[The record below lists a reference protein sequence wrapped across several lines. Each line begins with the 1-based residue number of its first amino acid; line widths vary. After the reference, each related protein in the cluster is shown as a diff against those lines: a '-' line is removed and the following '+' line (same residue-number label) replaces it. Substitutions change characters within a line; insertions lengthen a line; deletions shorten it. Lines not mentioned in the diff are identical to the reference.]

1 MNLTRS
7 ALEKNRVTLVALL
20 VVALAGLFYF
30 STLPR
35 AEDPGFVVRVAQV
48 LTYFPGASPERVEQ
62 LVTDKLEKVIQEI
75 PQIDYIE
82 SESKPGVSV
91 IWVNILERHKE
102 MRPIWDDLRR
112 KVTRAT
118 GELPDEV
125 VGPFVNDEFGDIF
138 GIIVAISGEDF
149 SYAELK
155 EMADDCRNDLL
166 LNPHIAKVDIQGIQQ
181 ERIFVEYQNARL
193 AELGLSPFQLKGIL
207 EARNII
213 IPGGEI
219 FTDREQIVLEPTGNF
234 DSVADLKRTVIT
246 LPGRD
251 GVVYLEDIVDIRRDY
266 IDPPTSR
273 VHYKGKPALTLA
285 LNLREGGDMLA
296 LGDDVKRAL
305 ERFRQAYPVGVDFD
319 IVAFQPEHV
328 KRKVDEFV
336 TNLLQAMVIV
346 LVVMLIFLGL
356 RTGLA
361 VSSLIPM
368 AMIMALLVMGL
379 LGIGIDQMSLAAMI
393 IALGMLVD
401 NAIVM
406 SESVMVLMGEGKSAV
421 EAAIESAQELKIPLL
436 TSSLTTAAAF
446 LPIYLAKSS
455 TGEYTAPLFKV
466 VTITLL
472 SSWLLSLTMT
482 PLFCVYFIRV
492 KKNTEQGSYNNT
504 FYRRYRGFLLF
515 ILRNRL
521 LTLVTVLLIF
531 MVAMASFRF
540 VPKMF
545 FPPHNKP
552 IFSAELRLPVGT
564 PLKRMEAVVQQI
576 EDFMQAEMM
585 ADPKQDKEG
594 LVSWV
599 SYIGS
604 GAPRYM
610 LPYSP
615 EAPSPEYTY
624 MLINGSSRDHNLAE
638 MIPRLER
645 YCLNNFPDL
654 TPKIRPLILGPPI
667 ENPVEVRLSGKD
679 TDRLFDLAQQTKEQ
693 LANIPGS
700 RNITDNW
707 GARTKKLVVQI
718 NQPRALRAGLTS
730 RDIAVSLQ
738 TILSGIQT
746 TEYREEDE
754 LIPVTLRSV
763 AADRKDIGKLES
775 HNIYVQQT
783 GQSVPLKQ
791 VADINIAW
799 QPGKIIRRDRVRTIT
814 VQSNIDSGAN
824 AIAIGQQIDG
834 WLKEQSRNWPFG
846 DKYQLGGEIETSGKA
861 NKSIAVNLPLTTLLI
876 LLLLVG
882 QFNSLRRPLIIL
894 LTIPL
899 GMIGV
904 TFGLLVTGSY
914 FGFMTLLGIIAL
926 CGIVINNA
934 IVLIDRINIE
944 IDEHGQDPAT
954 AILES
959 AQRRLRPILL
969 TTATTMGGLLPL
981 WLSGGP
987 MWEPMAISIIF
998 GLLFATILTLGL
1010 VPVLYSLLFRVNFR
1024 NFTYRSPDG
1033 RI

>member
-1 MNLTRS
+1 MNLTRA

-20 VVALAGLFYF
+20 VIALAGLFHF

-75 PQIDYIE
+75 PQIDFIE

-155 EMADDCRNDLL
+155 EIADDCRNDLL
-166 LNPHIAKVDIQGIQQ
+166 LSPNIAKVNIQGIQH

-246 LPGRD
+246 LPGRNE
-251 GVVYLEDIVDIRRDY
+251 VVYLEDIVDIQRHY

-273 VHYKGKPALTLA
+273 VHYKGKPSLTLA

-296 LGDDVKRAL
+296 LGEEVKLSL
-305 ERFRQAYPVGVDFD
+305 ERFRQAYPIGVDFD

-336 TNLLQAMVIV
+336 TSLLQAMVIV
-346 LVVMLIFLGL
+346 LAVMLVFLGL

-406 SESVMVLMGEGKSAV
+406 SESIMVLMGEGKSAV
-421 EAAIESAQELKIPLL
+421 DAAIESAQELKIPLL

-472 SSWLLSLTMT
+472 CSWILSLTMT
-482 PLFCVYFIRV
+482 PLFCVYLIRI
-492 KKNTEQGSYNNT
+492 KPSSGKSSYDT
-504 FYRRYRGFLLF
+504 AFYRRYRGFLLLM
-515 ILRNRL
+515 LRNRFM
-521 LTLVTVLLIF
+521 TLAAIMLVFV
-531 MVAMASFRF
+531 VAMASFRF

-552 IFSAELRLPVGT
+552 IFSAELRLPIGT

-576 EDFMQAEMM
+576 ENFMQTEMM
-585 ADPKQDKEG
+585 ADPKQDREG
-594 LVSWV
+594 LVNWV

-624 MLINGSSRDHNLAE
+624 MLINGTSRDHNLAE
-638 MIPRLER
+638 MIPRLEA

-667 ENPVEVRLSGKD
+667 DNPVEVRLSGKD
-679 TDRLFDLAQQTKEQ
+679 TDQLFDLVQQTKEH
-693 LANIPGS
+693 LAEIPGA

-730 RDIAVSLQ
+730 RDIAISLQ

-746 TEYREEDE
+746 TQYREEDE

-775 HNIYVQQT
+775 HNIYVQRT

-791 VADINIAW
+791 VADINLAW
-799 QPGKIIRRDRVRTIT
+799 QPGKIIRRDRIRTVT
-814 VQSNIDSGAN
+814 VQANIDRGAN
-824 AIAIGQQIDG
+824 AIAIGQQIGG
-834 WLKEQSRNWPFG
+834 WLEEQSQSWPFG
-846 DKYQLGGEIETSGKA
+846 YKYQLGGEIETSGKA
-861 NKSIAVNLPLTTLLI
+861 NTSIAVNLPLTALLI

-944 IDEHGQDPAT
+944 IESGHDPAS

-969 TTATTMGGLLPL
+969 TTATTMGGLVPL

-1010 VPVLYSLLFRVNFR
+1010 VPVLYSLFFRINFR
-1024 NFTYRSPDG
+1024 SFSYRPPGGS
-1033 RI
+1033 I

>member
-1 MNLTRS
+1 MNITR
-7 ALEKNRVTLVALL
+7 AAIEKNRITIIALL

-30 STLPR
+30 SSLPR

-62 LVTDKLEKVIQEI
+62 LLTDKLEKAIQQI
-75 PQIDYIE
+75 PQIDYIT

-91 IWVNILERHKE
+91 IWVNILERYDE

-112 KVTRAT
+112 KVDRAT
-118 GELPDEV
+118 AELPDEV
-125 VGPFVNDEFGDIF
+125 IGPFVNDEFGDIF
-138 GIIVAISGEDF
+138 GIIVAISGEDH

-155 EMADDCRNDLL
+155 EIADDCRNELL
-166 LNPHIAKVDIQGIQQ
+166 LNPQIAKVDIQGIQP
-181 ERIFVEYQNARL
+181 ERIFVEYSNARL
-193 AELGLSPFQLKGIL
+193 AELGLSPYQLKSIL

-234 DSVADLKRTVIT
+234 DSVADLKKTVIT
-246 LPGRD
+246 LPEGK
-251 GVVYLEDIVDIRRDY
+251 GVLYLEDIVDISRHY
-266 IDPPTSR
+266 IDPPTAL
-273 VHYKGKPALTLA
+273 VHYNGKPALTLA

-296 LGDDVKRAL
+296 LGEDVKAAL
-305 ERFRQAYPVGVDFD
+305 ERFRQVYPIGVDFD
-319 IVAFQPEHV
+319 IVAFQPDHV
-328 KRKVDEFV
+328 ERKVDEFLS
-336 TNLLQAMVIV
+336 NLLQAMAIV
-346 LVVMLIFLGL
+346 LAVMLLFLGF
-356 RTGLA
+356 RTGMV
-361 VSSLIPM
+361 VSALIPM
-368 AMIMALLVMGL
+368 AMIMAVMVMGML
-379 LGIGIDQMSLAAMI
+379 DIGIDQMSLAAMI

-406 SESVMVLMGEGKSAV
+406 SESIMVQMAEGKPAV
-421 EAAIESAQELKIPLL
+421 QAAIDSARELKIPLL

-472 SSWLLSLTMT
+472 SSWVLSLTMT
-482 PLFCVYFIRV
+482 PLFCVRFLRV
-492 KKNTEQGSYNNT
+492 RHSPEAGSFDTRFYR
-504 FYRRYRGFLLF
+504 FYRRLLLAV
-515 ILRNRL
+515 LRHR
-521 LTLVTVLLIF
+521 LVTVAVLTFAL
-531 MVAMASFRF
+531 AASLAGFTQ
-540 VPKMF
+540 VPRKF
-545 FPPHNKP
+545 FPPHDKA

-564 PLKRMEAVVQQI
+564 PLERMEQVVSEI
-576 EDFMQAEMM
+576 ENFMLKEMM
-585 ADPKQDKEG
+585 ADPEENSDG
-594 LVSWV
+594 LVNWV

-615 EAPSPEYTY
+615 EAPSSEYTY
-624 MLINGSSRDHNLAE
+624 MLINGTNREHCLEE
-638 MIPRLER
+638 MIPLLER
-645 YCLNNFPDL
+645 YCLNHFPDL

-667 ENPVEVRLSGKD
+667 ENPIEVRLSGKD
-679 TDRLFDLAQQTKEQ
+679 VDRLFDRAEGVKAELAAFQGT
-693 LANIPGS
+693 
-700 RNITDNW
+700 RNITDDW
-707 GARTKKLVVQI
+707 GARTKKLVVQV

-730 RDIAVSLQ
+730 RDIAISLQ

-746 TEYREEDE
+746 TEFREEDE

-791 VADINIAW
+791 VADIEIAW
-799 QPGKIIRRDRVRTIT
+799 QPGKIIRRNRVRTVTIQANVDET
-814 VQSNIDSGAN
+814 AN
-824 AIAIGQQIDG
+824 AIDIGEKIGD
-834 WLKEQSRNWPFG
+834 WLNKQSSSWPFG
-846 DKYQLGGEIETSGKA
+846 DKYQLGGEIETSGEA
-861 NKSIAVNLPLTTLLI
+861 NASIAVNLPLTGLLI
-876 LLLLVG
+876 LLLLVA
-882 QFNSLRRPLIIL
+882 QFNSCRRPLIIL

-926 CGIVINNA
+926 AGIVINNA

-944 IDEHGQDPAT
+944 IEENGREPAE
-954 AILES
+954 AIIES

-969 TTATTMGGLLPL
+969 TTGTTMGGLLPL
-981 WLSGGP
+981 WLGGGP
-987 MWEPMAISIIF
+987 MWEPMAITIIF
-998 GLLFATILTLGL
+998 GLAFATVLTLGL
-1010 VPVLYSLLFRVNFR
+1010 VPVLYSLFFRVRF
-1024 NFTYRSPDG
+1024 D
-1033 RI
+1033 

>member
-1 MNLTRS
+1 MNLTRA

-20 VVALAGLFYF
+20 VIALAGLFYF

-112 KVTRAT
+112 KVTKAT

-155 EMADDCRNDLL
+155 EIADDCRNELL
-166 LNPHIAKVDIQGIQQ
+166 LSPHIAKVTIQGIQR

-251 GVVYLEDIVDIRRDY
+251 EVVYLEDIVDIRRGY

-273 VHYKGKPALTLA
+273 VHYTGKPSLTLA

-296 LGDDVKRAL
+296 LGEEVKLSL
-305 ERFRQAYPVGVDFD
+305 EHFRQAYPIGVDFD

-346 LVVMLIFLGL
+346 LAVMLVFLGL

-406 SESVMVLMGEGKSAV
+406 SESIMVLMGEGKSAV

-472 SSWLLSLTMT
+472 SSWVLSLTMT
-482 PLFCVYFIRV
+482 PLFCVYLIRV
-492 KKNTEQGSYNNT
+492 KPSSGKSSFNNA
-504 FYRRYRGFLLF
+504 FYRRYRSLLLLM
-515 ILRNRL
+515 LRNRL
-521 LTLVTVLLIF
+521 LTLATIILVFV
-531 MVAMASFRF
+531 VAMASFRF

-576 EDFMQAEMM
+576 ENFMQAEMM
-585 ADPKQDKEG
+585 ADAKQDREG
-594 LVSWV
+594 LVNWV

-615 EAPSPEYTY
+615 EAPSSEYTY
-624 MLINGSSRDHNLAE
+624 MLINGTSREHNLTE
-638 MIPRLER
+638 MIPRLEA

-679 TDRLFDLAQQTKEQ
+679 TDRLFDLAQQTKDKMAE
-693 LANIPGS
+693 IPGT

-775 HNIYVQQT
+775 HNIYVQRT

-814 VQSNIDSGAN
+814 VQSNIDNGAN
-824 AIAIGQQIDG
+824 AIAIGQQVGG
-834 WLKEQSRNWPFG
+834 WLDEQSRNWPFG
-846 DKYQLGGEIETSGKA
+846 DKYNLGGEIETSGKA
-861 NKSIAVNLPLTTLLI
+861 NKSIAVNLPLTALLI

-944 IDEHGQDPAT
+944 IDENGQDPAT

-998 GLLFATILTLGL
+998 GLLFATMLTLGL
-1010 VPVLYSLLFRVNFR
+1010 VPVLYSLFFRISFR
-1024 NFTYRSPDG
+1024 DFTYRRTDG
-1033 RI
+1033 I

>member
-7 ALEKNRVTLVALL
+7 AIEKNRVTLVALL
-20 VVALAGLFYF
+20 VIALAGLFHF

-82 SESKPGVSV
+82 SESKPGVSI

-155 EMADDCRNDLL
+155 EIADDCRNELL
-166 LNPHIAKVDIQGIQQ
+166 LSPHIAKVTIQGIQQ

-251 GVVYLEDIVDIRRDY
+251 EVVYLEDIVDIRRHY
-266 IDPPTSR
+266 IDPPTKR
-273 VHYKGKPALTLA
+273 VHYKGKPSLTLA

-296 LGDDVKRAL
+296 LGEEVKLSLA
-305 ERFRQAYPVGVDFD
+305 RFRQAYPIGVDFD

-346 LVVMLIFLGL
+346 LVVMLVFLGL

-406 SESVMVLMGEGKSAV
+406 SESIMVLMGEGKSAV
-421 EAAIESAQELKIPLL
+421 EAAIDSAQELKVPLL

-472 SSWLLSLTMT
+472 CSWILSLTMT
-482 PLFCVYFIRV
+482 PLFCVYLIRI
-492 KKNTEQGSYNNT
+492 KPSSGKGGYNSV
-504 FYRRYRGFLLF
+504 FYRRYRGFLLLM
-515 ILRNRL
+515 LRNRL
-521 LTLVTVLLIF
+521 LTLAAIILVF

-576 EDFMQAEMM
+576 ENFMQAEMM
-585 ADPKQDKEG
+585 ADPKQDREG
-594 LVSWV
+594 LVNWV

-624 MLINGSSRDHNLAE
+624 MLINGTSRENNLEE
-638 MIPRLER
+638 MIPRLEA

-667 ENPVEVRLSGKD
+667 DNPIEVRLSGKD
-679 TDRLFDLAQQTKEQ
+679 TDRLFDLVQQTKEQ
-693 LANIPGS
+693 LAKIPGA
-700 RNITDNW
+700 RNITDDW

-730 RDIAVSLQ
+730 RDIAISLQ

-775 HNIYVQQT
+775 HNIYVQHT

-791 VADINIAW
+791 VADINLAW
-799 QPGKIIRRDRVRTIT
+799 QPGKIIRRDRVRTVT
-814 VQSNIDSGAN
+814 VQSNIDRGAN

-834 WLKEQSRNWPFG
+834 WLKEQSHSWPFG

-861 NKSIAVNLPLTTLLI
+861 NTSIAVNLPLTALLI

-904 TFGLLVTGSY
+904 TFGLLVTSSY

-944 IDEHGQDPAT
+944 IDKNGQDPAT

-969 TTATTMGGLLPL
+969 TTATTMGGLMPL

-1010 VPVLYSLLFRVNFR
+1010 VPVLYSLFFRVSFR
-1024 NFTYRSPDG
+1024 DFSYRPPG
-1033 RI
+1033 GTI

>member
-1 MNLTRS
+1 MNLTRA

-20 VVALAGLFYF
+20 VIVLAGLFYF

-155 EMADDCRNDLL
+155 EIADDCRNELL
-166 LNPHIAKVDIQGIQQ
+166 LNPHIAKVDIKGIQQ
-181 ERIFVEYQNARL
+181 ERIFVEYHNARL

-246 LPGRD
+246 LPGRNE
-251 GVVYLEDIVDIRRDY
+251 VVYLEDIVDIHRGY

-273 VHYKGKPALTLA
+273 VHYKGKPSLTLA

-296 LGDDVKRAL
+296 LGDDVKLSL
-305 ERFRQAYPVGVDFD
+305 ERFRQAYPIGVDFD

-346 LVVMLIFLGL
+346 LVVMLVFLGL

-406 SESVMVLMGEGKSAV
+406 SESIMVLMGEGKSAV
-421 EAAIESAQELKIPLL
+421 EAAIDSAQELKIPLL

-472 SSWLLSLTMT
+472 SSWVLSLTMT

-492 KKNTEQGSYNNT
+492 KKNTGQGNYNT
-504 FYRRYRGFLLF
+504 AFYRRYRGMLLF
-515 ILRNRL
+515 MLRNRL
-521 LTLVTVLLIF
+521 LTLAAIMLVFV
-531 MVAMASFRF
+531 VAMASFRF

-576 EDFMQAEMM
+576 ENFMQAEMM
-585 ADPKQDKEG
+585 ADPKQDREG

-624 MLINGSSRDHNLAE
+624 MLINGTSRENNLSE
-638 MIPRLER
+638 MIPRLEA

-679 TDRLFDLAQQTKEQ
+679 TDRLFDLAQQTKDQ
-693 LANIPGS
+693 LAEIPGTH
-700 RNITDNW
+700 NITDDW

-799 QPGKIIRRDRVRTIT
+799 QPGKIIRRDRVRTVT

-834 WLKEQSRNWPFG
+834 WLKEQSRSWPFG

-861 NKSIAVNLPLTTLLI
+861 NKSIAVNLPLTALLI

-944 IDEHGQDPAT
+944 IDKNEQDPAT

-969 TTATTMGGLLPL
+969 TTATTMGGLIPL

-1010 VPVLYSLLFRVNFR
+1010 VPVLYSLFFRINFR
-1024 NFTYRSPDG
+1024 TFSPRSPDG
-1033 RI
+1033 TL

>member
-7 ALEKNRVTLVALL
+7 ALEKNRVTLVAL
-20 VVALAGLFYF
+20 VVIVLAGLFYF

-91 IWVNILERHKE
+91 VWVNILERHKE

-112 KVTRAT
+112 KVSRAT

-138 GIIVAISGEDF
+138 GIIVTISGEDF

-155 EMADDCRNDLL
+155 EIADDCRNDLL

-181 ERIFVEYQNARL
+181 ERVFVEYQNARL
-193 AELGLSPFQLKGIL
+193 AELGISPFQLKGIL

-219 FTDREQIVLEPTGNF
+219 FTEREQIVLEPTGNF

-246 LPGRD
+246 LPGRE
-251 GVVYLEDIVDIRRDY
+251 GVVYLEDIVNIRRDY

-296 LGDDVKRAL
+296 LGDDVKQAL

-346 LVVMLIFLGL
+346 LVVMLLFLGL

-406 SESVMVLMGEGKSAV
+406 SESIMVLMGEGKSAV
-421 EAAIESAQELKIPLL
+421 EAAIESARELKIPLL
-436 TSSLTTAAAF
+436 ISSLTTAAAF

-472 SSWLLSLTMT
+472 SSWILSLTMT
-482 PLFCVYFIRV
+482 PLFCVYFIRT
-492 KKNTEQGSYNNT
+492 KKKTGQDSYNNA
-504 FYRRYRGFLLF
+504 FYRRYRSFLLF

-521 LTLVTVLLIF
+521 LTLTTVLLVF
-531 MVAMASFRF
+531 MIAMASFRF

-576 EDFMQAEMM
+576 EDFMRAEMM
-585 ADPKQDKEG
+585 ADPEKAQEG

-624 MLINGSSRDHNLAE
+624 MLINGTSRDNNLTE
-638 MIPRLER
+638 MIPRLES

-654 TPKIRPLILGPPI
+654 TPKVRPLILGPPI

-679 TDRLFDLAQQTKEQ
+679 TDRLFDLAHQTKEQ
-693 LANIPGS
+693 LAKIPGS

-775 HNIYVQQT
+775 HNIYVQRT

-799 QPGKIIRRDRVRTIT
+799 QPGKIIRRNRVRTIT

-824 AIAIGQQIDG
+824 AIAIGEQIDG

-876 LLLLVG
+876 VLLLVG

-959 AQRRLRPILL
+959 AQRRMRPILL

-1024 NFTYRSPDG
+1024 NYSYRPPG
-1033 RI
+1033 GTI

>member
-20 VVALAGLFYF
+20 VIVLAGLFHF

-75 PQIDYIE
+75 PQIDFIE

-112 KVTRAT
+112 KVARAT

-138 GIIVAISGEDF
+138 GIVVAISGEDF

-155 EMADDCRNDLL
+155 QIADDCRNELL
-166 LNPHIAKVDIQGIQQ
+166 LSPHIAKVTIQGIQQ

-234 DSVADLKRTVIT
+234 DSVSDLKRTVIT

-251 GVVYLEDIVDIRRDY
+251 EVVYLEDIVDIRRGY

-273 VHYKGKPALTLA
+273 VHYKGKPSLTLA

-296 LGDDVKRAL
+296 LGEEVKLSL
-305 ERFRQAYPVGVDFD
+305 EHFRQAYPIGVDFD

-346 LVVMLIFLGL
+346 LAVMLVFLGL

-406 SESVMVLMGEGKSAV
+406 SESIMVLMREGKSAV
-421 EAAIESAQELKIPLL
+421 EAAIASARELKIPLL

-472 SSWLLSLTMT
+472 CSWILSLTMT
-482 PLFCVYFIRV
+482 PLFCVYLIRV
-492 KKNTEQGSYNNT
+492 KPSSGKGDYNNA
-504 FYRRYRGFLLF
+504 FYRRYRGLLLLM
-515 ILRNRL
+515 LRNRL
-521 LTLVTVLLIF
+521 LTLAMLILVF
-531 MVAMASFRF
+531 VVAMASFRF

-576 EDFMQAEMM
+576 ENFMLTEMM
-585 ADPKQDKEG
+585 ADPKQDREG
-594 LVSWV
+594 LVNWV

-624 MLINGSSRDHNLAE
+624 MLINGTSLDYNLAE
-638 MIPRLER
+638 MIPRLEA

-667 ENPVEVRLSGKD
+667 DNPVEVRLSGKD

-693 LANIPGS
+693 LAEIPGS

-775 HNIYVQQT
+775 HNIYVQRT

-791 VADINIAW
+791 VADIELAW
-799 QPGKIIRRDRVRTIT
+799 QPGKIMRRNRVRTVT
-814 VQSNIDSGAN
+814 VQANIDRGAN

-834 WLKEQSRNWPFG
+834 WLKEQSGSWPFG

-861 NKSIAVNLPLTTLLI
+861 NTSIAVNLPLTALLV

-926 CGIVINNA
+926 SGIVINNA

-944 IDEHGQDPAT
+944 IDQYGQDPAT

-1010 VPVLYSLLFRVNFR
+1010 VPVLYSLFFRVNFR
-1024 NFTYRSPDG
+1024 DFSYRQSDG
-1033 RI
+1033 SC